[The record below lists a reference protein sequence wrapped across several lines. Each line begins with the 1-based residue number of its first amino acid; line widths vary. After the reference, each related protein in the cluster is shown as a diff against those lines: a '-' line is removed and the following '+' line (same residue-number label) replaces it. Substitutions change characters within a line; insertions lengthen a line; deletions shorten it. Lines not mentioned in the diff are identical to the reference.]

1 MKLHCLELTGF
12 GPFRDTQTVD
22 FDRFDADGIFLISGR
37 TGAGKSSVL
46 DGVCFALYGNVPRYD
61 GPDRRLRS
69 DHCRPDD
76 PTEVRLEFTVGGS
89 RWRVIRAPEYSRP
102 KLRGD
107 GETRESARA
116 ELFEFSD
123 GAWVGRAGKPRDVAE
138 VLDGVLGLNLQQFQQ
153 VILLAQNKFSRFLL
167 AKNDERQALLRTL
180 FGTRRY
186 EDYARALDERRK
198 SAQQLVRERGVVAA
212 SLLSEAERVVAEHAL
227 QGDAG
232 IADPAA
238 DDLGARRDAAVLAV
252 QRAEYRVES
261 RAQER
266 IAADA
271 AADAAAAE
279 YARVSTLR
287 ASQVARDA
295 AETRLTALEAAAA
308 DVDADRGRI
317 DRAVAAETLRAALDA
332 STRTAAALG
341 AAAEAASR
349 AATVWAG
356 AGDDPAVDLA
366 ALDQLDDEL
375 TGDLARWQ
383 SARDAERDLT
393 TAESERATL
402 EGRVTSQEQALAAL
416 AASRA
421 AVPAELAQL
430 DQDLARAHAAAGAGE
445 AVRAARVAIA
455 SRLDAARAAAALAPR
470 MTAADAA
477 YAAALDASASAG
489 TALTALL
496 QRRLAG
502 HAGELVAALVEGE
515 PCAVCGATAHPHPAT
530 PTDEPITDDT
540 IAAAEQSRETTVAAE
555 RRAGDAARQIRT
567 EHAAVA
573 ARAGGESV
581 EALEQQLEAADAD
594 VVTADAAEKERAAL
608 QARRAAL
615 VDLDTQAEREVA
627 SLAAEL
633 ATTREDLARVTAT
646 AASLRDTVTAARGTY
661 ASVAERVQHATARRE
676 RARTL
681 RDALRARTTAD
692 AAATAAAVDLAER
705 VAASV
710 FPDAEE
716 ATAALLPAATVQRL
730 RDRVA
735 AHDQNLA
742 IVRARLLELQLEL
755 AGAPDELVDL
765 TPAETALAAAD
776 AARADAITALS
787 VAQMTAER
795 LRDLV
800 QRTDTAYAEVA
811 RLDEDTAVVARL
823 ADTLQGRAPNTKRM
837 TLETF
842 VLAAEL
848 EDIVGAANL
857 RLGDMSSGRYTL
869 LHTDSLAARGG
880 ASGLGIEVMDA
891 HTGQSRPPQSL
902 SGGETFLASLSLAL
916 GLAEV
921 VTNRAGGIRLDTLF
935 IDEGFGSLD
944 ADTLEFA
951 MRALDELRAGGRT
964 VGVISH
970 VEAMKEQLP
979 AQLLVEATP
988 QGPSVIRVPTDRALP
1003 AQP

>member
-1 MKLHCLELTGF
+1 MKLHRLELTGF

-116 ELFEFSD
+116 ELFELTD
-123 GAWVGRAGKPRDVAE
+123 GGWVGRAGKPRDVAE

-186 EDYARALDERRK
+186 EDYARALDELRK
-198 SAQQLVRERGVVAA
+198 TAQQLVRDRGVGAA
-212 SLLSEAERVVAEHAL
+212 SLLTEAERLIAEQHLEGAE
-227 QGDAG
+227 
-232 IADPAA
+232 PAPA
-238 DDLGARRDAAVLAV
+238 EDDLGARRQAAVTAV
-252 QRAEYRVES
+252 QRAEYRVEV

-266 IAADA
+266 TAAEA
-271 AADAAAAE
+271 AAVVAAAE
-279 YARVSTLR
+279 HARVSALR
-287 ASQVARDA
+287 AAQTARDA
-295 AETRLTALEAAAA
+295 AATQLAALEAEAA
-308 DVDADRGRI
+308 DIDADRTRI
-317 DRAVAAETLRAALDA
+317 ERAVAAETLRASLDAVAQTAATQTAASDAVRVAADRWEAGGDDPDVDLVALDA
-332 STRTAAALG
+332 LDDQLTGGLARWQ
-341 AAAEAASR
+341 AAESAERDLVSAEATHTALVDR
-349 AATVWAG
+349 AATQEA
-356 AGDDPAVDLA
+356 ALA
-366 ALDQLDDEL
+366 ALRGSRATVPAELASLDDEL
-375 TGDLARWQ
+375 ATAR
-383 SARDAERDLT
+383 AAAGAAEAL
-393 TAESERATL
+393 RA
-402 EGRVTSQEQALAAL
+402 ALAAL
-416 AASRA
+416 AQRL
-421 AVPAELAQL
+421 E
-430 DQDLARAHAAAGAGE
+430 
-445 AVRAARVAIA
+445 AARSAETLLPEVA
-455 SRLDAARAAAALAPR
+455 
-470 MTAADAA
+470 AADAA
-477 YAAALDASASAG
+477 YAAALDASAAAG
-489 TALTALL
+489 SALTALL

-502 HAGELVAALVEGE
+502 HAGELAAALVDGE
-515 PCAVCGATAHPHPAT
+515 PCAVCGATAHPHPAA
-530 PTDEPITDDT
+530 PTDEPVTDDM
-540 IAAAEQSRETTVAAE
+540 IAAAERAREEAVAAE
-555 RRAGDAARQIRT
+555 RRAGDEAREHRSA
-567 EHAAVA
+567 HAALA
-573 ARAGGESV
+573 ARAGGEPV
-581 EALEQQLEAADAD
+581 ADLAAQLAEAEAQVAAA
-594 VVTADAAEKERAAL
+594 TAAETQRDAL

-615 VDLDTQAEREVA
+615 VEREAQAARDVE

-633 ATTREDLARVTAT
+633 AVVRED
-646 AASLRDTVTAARGTY
+646 AARAATTADALRGAVETARGAF
-661 ASVAERVQHATARRE
+661 ASVAERVQQATARRE
-676 RARTL
+676 RAR
-681 RDALRARTTAD
+681 ALRAAIRAQATAD
-692 AAATAAAVDLAER
+692 AAAAAAASDLADR
-705 VAASV
+705 LAASP
-710 FPDAEE
+710 FPDAEA
-716 ATAALLPAATVQRL
+716 ATAALLPAPTVQRL

-735 AHDQNLA
+735 EHDQQLA
-742 IVRARLLELQLEL
+742 VVRARLLELQLEL
-755 AGAPDELVDL
+755 AGIPDERVDL
-765 TPAETALAAAD
+765 APAEAALAAAD
-776 AARADAITALS
+776 AARAESITALS
-787 VAQMTAER
+787 VARTTAER

-800 QRTDTAYAEVA
+800 QRTDTAYAEIA
-811 RLDEDTAVVARL
+811 LLDEDAAVVARL
-823 ADTLQGRAPNTKRM
+823 ADTLQGRAPNTRRM

-857 RLGDMSSGRYTL
+857 RLADMSSGRYSL
-869 LHTDSLAARGG
+869 LHTDSLAARGA

-921 VTNRAGGIRLDTLF
+921 VTNRAGGLRLDTLF

-944 ADTLEFA
+944 AETLEFA

-988 QGPSVIRVPTDRALP
+988 QGPSVIRIPSGRAVTGRS
-1003 AQP
+1003 

>member
-1 MKLHCLELTGF
+1 
-12 GPFRDTQTVD
+12 
-22 FDRFDADGIFLISGR
+22 
-37 TGAGKSSVL
+37 
-46 DGVCFALYGNVPRYD
+46 
-61 GPDRRLRS
+61 
-69 DHCRPDD
+69 
-76 PTEVRLEFTVGGS
+76 VRLDFTVGGS
-89 RWRVIRAPEYSRP
+89 RWRVVRAPEYSRP

-107 GETRESARA
+107 GETREPARA
-116 ELFEFSD
+116 ELFEDVD
-123 GAWVGRAGKPRDVAE
+123 GVWVGRAGKPRDVAE

-167 AKNDERQALLRTL
+167 AKNEERQALLRTL

-198 SAQQLVRERGVVAA
+198 AAQQLVRERGAA
-212 SLLSEAERVVAEHAL
+212 ADGLLSEAERVIDEHAL
-227 QGDAG
+227 HGDGARV
-232 IADPAA
+232 DPTS

-287 ASQVARDA
+287 AAQVARDA
-295 AETRLTALEAAAA
+295 AEAQLAALDAAAPGI
-308 DVDADRGRI
+308 DAERGRI
-317 DRAVAAETLRAALDA
+317 DRAVAAETLRSALDVA
-332 STRTAAALG
+332 TRTADARV
-341 AAAEAASR
+341 AAADAA
-349 AATVWAG
+349 ADAVTVWAEG
-356 AGDDPAVDLA
+356 GDDPNIGLT
-366 ALDQLDDEL
+366 ALDELDDEL

-383 SARDAERDLT
+383 AARAAERDLRE
-393 TAESERATL
+393 AESAHAAL
-402 EGRVTSQEQALAAL
+402 EGRVATQERALSAL

-445 AVRAARVAIA
+445 AVRAARTAVA
-455 SRLDAARAAAALAPR
+455 SRREAARAAAALAPQV
-470 MTAADAA
+470 TAAEGAWAAAADAA
-477 YAAALDASASAG
+477 AAAN
-489 TALTALL
+489 TAFSALL

-502 HAGELVAALVEGE
+502 HAGELAADLVDGE
-515 PCAVCGATAHPHPAT
+515 PCAVCGATTHPYPAP
-530 PTDEPITDDT
+530 PTDEPVTDDA
-540 IAAAEQSRETTVAAE
+540 IGAAEQAVESTGAAA
-555 RRAGDAARQIRT
+555 RRAGDAARELQA

-581 EALEQQLEAADAD
+581 EALDEQLEAADAD
-594 VVTADAAEKERAAL
+594 VAAAEAAEKERAAL
-608 QARRAAL
+608 QARRGAL
-615 VDLDTQAEREVA
+615 VDLDAQAERELA
-627 SLAAEL
+627 SLAADL
-633 ATTREDLARVTAT
+633 AATREDLARAAT
-646 AASLRDTVTAARGTY
+646 TVTALRETVAAARGQY

-676 RARTL
+676 RARAL
-681 RDALRARTTAD
+681 RDALRARTVAD
-692 AAATAAAVDLAER
+692 AAADAATSDLADR

-710 FPDAEE
+710 FSDAED
-716 ATAALLPAATVQRL
+716 ATAALLPATTVQQL

-742 IVRARLLELQLEL
+742 IVRARLLDLQLEL
-755 AGAPDELVDL
+755 AGAPDDLVDL
-765 TPAETALAAAD
+765 APAENALAAAD
-776 AARADAITALS
+776 TARADAISALS
-787 VAQMTAER
+787 VAQTTAER

-800 QRTDTAYAEVA
+800 QRTDTAYVEVA
-811 RLDEDTAVVARL
+811 RLDEDAAVIARL

-869 LHTDSLAARGG
+869 LHTDSLAARGA

-988 QGPSVIRVPTDRALP
+988 QGPSIIRVPADRALP
-1003 AQP
+1003 GQP